1 MEIEQLRQLVCVAE
15 EGTVS
20 AAAPLLHITQP
31 ALSRSLR
38 RLEAELGCELFDRS
52 PNAMA
57 PNRCGRV
64 AVARARAVLSAY
76 DALVATVAEESRRSR
91 PTRVGTCAPA
101 PLRAVVAAMLGAAP
115 GTAVA
120 TERRGVAEMEEAVAT
135 GGLDLAIADRPT
147 TLPSLG
153 CVPIMTERLWLSC
166 PPGHRLARRA
176 RVSFADLAGEGFLV
190 YGDLGVWGDVVRR
203 EIPGALWQAEEDA
216 LVFASL
222 SATTPLLTFYT
233 ERAEQPPTG
242 RTLVPIE
249 DASAAQTFYLLWKQ
263 DGEQAQLAEQ
273 LATAVRDG

>member
-1 MEIEQLRQLVCVAE
+1 M
-15 EGTVS
+15 S

-38 RLEAELGCELFDRS
+38 RLEAELGCKLFDCS

-57 PNRCGRV
+57 PNRCGRA
-64 AVARARAVLSAY
+64 AVARARAVLAAY

-101 PLRAVVAAMLGAAP
+101 PLRAVVAAM
-115 GTAVA
+115 
-120 TERRGVAEMEEAVAT
+120 EEA
-135 GGLDLAIADRPT
+135 
-147 TLPSLG
+147 
-153 CVPIMTERLWLSC
+153 
-166 PPGHRLARRA
+166 
-176 RVSFADLAGEGFLV
+176 
-190 YGDLGVWGDVVRR
+190 
-203 EIPGALWQAEEDA
+203 A

-233 ERAEQPPTG
+233 ERAGQPPTG

-273 LATAVRDG
+273 LAATVRDG

>member
-1 MEIEQLRQLVCVAE
+1 M
-15 EGTVS
+15 S

-38 RLEAELGCELFDRS
+38 RLESELGCELFDRS

-57 PNRCGRV
+57 PNRCGRA
-64 AVARARAVLSAY
+64 AVARARTVLAAY
-76 DALVATVAEESRRSR
+76 DALVATVAEKSRRAR
-91 PTRVGTCAPA
+91 PMCVGTCAPA
-101 PLRAVVAAMLGAAP
+101 PLRAVVAALLEVAP
-115 GTAVA
+115 GTAVVA
-120 TERRGVAEMEEAVAT
+120 TERRGVAELEEAVAT

-153 CVPIMTERLWLSC
+153 CVPIMTEHLWLSC

-222 SATTPLLTFYT
+222 SATTPLLAFYT
-233 ERAEQPPTG
+233 ERAGQPPAG

-273 LATAVRDG
+273 LAATVRDG